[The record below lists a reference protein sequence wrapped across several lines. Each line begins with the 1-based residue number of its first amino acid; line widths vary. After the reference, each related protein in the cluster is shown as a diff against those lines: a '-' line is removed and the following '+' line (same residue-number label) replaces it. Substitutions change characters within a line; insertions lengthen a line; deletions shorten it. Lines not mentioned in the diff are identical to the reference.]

1 MATLLKLRAGADR
14 LGMRLMITSFVVI
27 AGFTYWL
34 SVTAK
39 PTEILP
45 PDQKDELAN
54 LITFAQ
60 FSTGPDEYLGEVV
73 SLEDIEIVANFG
85 NHGHWINLEDV
96 NRNGY
101 LLHVSDSVRA
111 DTTAVS
117 RVAEGTTVAVTGRV
131 VATTDSVLDVW
142 EAAGAFTGPADR
154 IVAQGTRYLNFI
166 EVTGIRVLE
175 TPPPGGGGSGSG

>member
-1 MATLLKLRAGADR
+1 MATLLKSRAGADR
-14 LGMRLMITSFVVI
+14 LGMPLMITSFVVI

-39 PTEILP
+39 PTENLP
-45 PDQKDELAN
+45 PDPGDEFANVISLAE
-54 LITFAQ
+54 
-60 FSTGPDEYLGEVV
+60 FSAGPDVYVGEVV
-73 SLEDIEIVANFG
+73 SLEGVEIVANFG
-85 NHGHWINLEDV
+85 NHGHWINLVDV

-117 RVAEGTTVAVTGRV
+117 SAAEGTTVAVTGRV
-131 VATTDSVLDVW
+131 VETTDSVLDDW
-142 EAAGAFTGPADR
+142 EAAGAFTSEADR
-154 IVAQGTRYLNFI
+154 MVAQSTRYLNFI